1 MVAGDRT
8 ERDTLALKAGDVAER
23 GPESL
28 GLSRWGLLMK
38 TPLRRFLPKSAPI
51 LFGLS
56 ELSAALR
63 LRRDDVKEL
72 ISGVDAEDAAARA
85 RLFLNRCS
93 TRLLIVPSKP

>member
-56 ELSAALR
+56 KLSALR